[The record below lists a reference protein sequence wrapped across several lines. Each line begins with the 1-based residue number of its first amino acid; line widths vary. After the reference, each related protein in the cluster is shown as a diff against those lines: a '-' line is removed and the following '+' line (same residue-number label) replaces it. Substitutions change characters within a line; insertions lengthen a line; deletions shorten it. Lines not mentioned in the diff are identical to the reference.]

1 MTTNAAGGSKLDD
14 QALEAYLR
22 EVRDYVLLTREE
34 EVQLARQIKRG
45 DQKALEKL
53 TSSNLR
59 FVISVAKKYQ
69 NRGMSLL
76 DLISEGNVGL
86 MEAAYRFDET
96 KGFKFISY
104 AVWWIKQAIL
114 KALSEQSRIVRV
126 PLNRV
131 GDAQKVDKRV
141 SALCQYYGREPTIE
155 EIASS
160 AEMSPEDVEKALDI
174 SRPHL
179 SLDDP
184 GHQEGGRTLLDTI
197 PLEDE
202 AFQESPFERRF
213 GIGVEETLSE
223 LDEREA
229 EIIRRYFGL
238 DNQDPESLKD
248 IGASFGI
255 TRERA
260 RQLKERALAQLRKTH
275 KKVNMESRRAV

>member
-1 MTTNAAGGSKLDD
+1 MTSNVAGGSKLDD

-22 EVRDYVLLTREE
+22 EVRDYGLLTREE
-34 EVQLARQIKRG
+34 EVELARKIKQG
-45 DQKALEKL
+45 DQKSLEKL

-131 GDAQKVDKRV
+131 GDAQKVDKRI
-141 SALCQYYGREPTIE
+141 SALCQRYGREPTVE
-155 EIASS
+155 EIASEAGMS
-160 AEMSPEDVEKALDI
+160 AEDVEKALDI

-197 PLEDE
+197 PQDDD
-202 AFQESPFERRF
+202 AFQESPFEKRF
-213 GIGVEETLSE
+213 GISVEETLSV

-260 RQLKERALAQLRKTH
+260 RQLKERALAQLRKVH
-275 KKVNMESRRAV
+275 RKVS

>member
-1 MTTNAAGGSKLDD
+1 MTTNTAGGSKLDD

-126 PLNRV
+126 P
-131 GDAQKVDKRV
+131 
-141 SALCQYYGREPTIE
+141 
-155 EIASS
+155 
-160 AEMSPEDVEKALDI
+160 
-174 SRPHL
+174 
-179 SLDDP
+179 
-184 GHQEGGRTLLDTI
+184 
-197 PLEDE
+197 
-202 AFQESPFERRF
+202 
-213 GIGVEETLSE
+213 
-223 LDEREA
+223 
-229 EIIRRYFGL
+229 
-238 DNQDPESLKD
+238 
-248 IGASFGI
+248 
-255 TRERA
+255 
-260 RQLKERALAQLRKTH
+260 
-275 KKVNMESRRAV
+275 

>member
-1 MTTNAAGGSKLDD
+1 MSQTTAVPFLGVDGGLEKYLEDIGESKPLSAA
-14 QALEAYLR
+14 
-22 EVRDYVLLTREE
+22 EE
-34 EVQLARQIKRG
+34 QELARRIKDDNKDASMEAR
-45 DQKALEKL
+45 DKL
-53 TSSNLR
+53 VRANLR
-59 FVISVAKKYQ
+59 FVVSVAKQYQ
-69 NRGMSLL
+69 NQGLPL
-76 DLISEGNVGL
+76 ADLINEGNIGL
-86 MEAAYRFDET
+86 ITAAERFDGT

-141 SALCQYYGREPTIE
+141 SALCQVYGREPTVE
-155 EIASS
+155 EIADA

-179 SLDDP
+179 SLDDH

-213 GIGVEETLSE
+213 GIGVEETLSV

-260 RQLKERALAQLRKTH
+260 RQLKERALAQLRKVH
-275 KKVNMESRRAV
+275 RKVS

>member
-1 MTTNAAGGSKLDD
+1 MAGSSSSSSKLDD
-14 QALEAYLR
+14 AALEAYLR
-22 EVRDYVLLTREE
+22 EVRDYPLLTRGE
-34 EVQLARQIKRG
+34 EVELARKIKHG
-45 DQKALEKL
+45 DLAALDKL

-131 GDAQKVDKRV
+131 GDSQKVEKRV
-141 SALCQYYGREPTIE
+141 SHLCQHLGREPTID
-155 EIASS
+155 EIAE
-160 AEMSPEDVEKALDI
+160 AVEMSFEDVEKALDI

-197 PLEDE
+197 PQDDKSFLES
-202 AFQESPFERRF
+202 QFEKRF
-213 GIGVEETLSE
+213 GIDLEDTLGS

-260 RQLKERALAQLRKTH
+260 RQLKERALSQLRKMH
-275 KKVNMESRRAV
+275 RKIVI

>member
-1 MTTNAAGGSKLDD
+1 MTNNVAGGSKLDD

-22 EVRDYVLLTREE
+22 EVRDYPLLTREE
-34 EVQLARQIKRG
+34 EVELARRIKQG

-131 GDAQKVDKRV
+131 GDAQKVDKRI
-141 SALCQYYGREPTIE
+141 SALCQRYGREPTVE
-155 EIASS
+155 EIAFEAGMSS
-160 AEMSPEDVEKALDI
+160 DDVEKALDI

-197 PLEDE
+197 PQDDDS
-202 AFQESPFERRF
+202 FQESPFEKRF
-213 GIGVEETLSE
+213 GISVEETLSI

-260 RQLKERALAQLRKTH
+260 RQLKERALAQLRKVH
-275 KKVNMESRRAV
+275 RKVI